1 MNQLEQLEVYLKHL
15 GRPYVIKDVDP
26 KSFNKINYTDE
37 NGKGGEVEY
46 TKVVTIDSPE
56 SVKDYYPKIDLW
68 YIPSIDKFVEP
79 SSATNGETDALQ
91 ADDAKDVLDYV
102 GFVYWEMEDLGDQLD
117 NVSEAANDVQVGKLT
132 DYLDE
137 MGIKYKVSDKN
148 GTIDYV
154 DASNGDKTATYT
166 KEVEVSPGNTVYYIP
181 ELEGFIDPSD
191 DASGG
196 NNDLFVMDAWETA
209 RLMGSVY
216 FDEDPEDTEKRLNSS
231 KKESKMKK
239 FNCSMQ
245 KKIESFKKSESSK
258 TAARSNK
265 KNEGPGAGYTVTIKE
280 MTIVAEPQITYDEAK
295 NVFKVVAPVEYEADA
310 EGYDW
315 SSAYII
321 NELMGMDEGTFPYNP
336 FKGVLTM
343 EVKDSLD
350 IWGAMQN
357 SFFADRDDPTEEE
370 KMEILT
376 DVFHK
381 GATFNDF
388 EQSYGGGYTHSK
400 FVSEDDVCMQADYYG
415 FNDIEFGGAADGYA
429 SGTLTIDDRF
439 VEDIEFASDYGYN
452 RYKLVEAIQQFV
464 NGRGLEMDW
473 SEDTLYDYVAPYVT
487 SDEIT
492 DDVVKEILSDMV
504 DSGIEFYNKDRD
516 PVEIDLT

>member
-91 ADDAKDVLDYV
+91 ADTAKDVLDYV

-231 KKESKMKK
+231 KKESNMKTYE
-239 FNCSMQ
+239 CSMQ
-245 KKIESFKKSESSK
+245 KKIESLTKKSSEK
-258 TAARSNK
+258 R
-265 KNEGPGAGYTVTIKE
+265 TVTKSYD
-280 MTIVAEPQITYDEAK
+280 VYTYDELSDDAK
-295 NVFKVVAPVEYEADA
+295 AK
-310 EGYDW
+310 
-315 SSAYII
+315 
-321 NELMGMDEGTFPYNP
+321 
-336 FKGVLTM
+336 
-343 EVKDSLD
+343 VKDLFLQWRGEEGDIFKEDCENSLAD
-350 IWGAMQN
+350 MFPN
-357 SFFADRDDPTEEE
+357 SDL
-370 KMEILT
+370 KVQYSLT
-376 DVFHK
+376 YSQGD
-381 GATFNDF
+381 
-388 EQSYGGGYTHSK
+388 
-400 FVSEDDVCMQADYYG
+400 G
-415 FNDIEFGGAADGYA
+415 FNTY
-429 SGTLTIDDRF
+429 GTLSIKDLLNADF
-439 VEDIEFASDYGYN
+439 SKYPLN
-452 RYKLVEAIQQFV
+452 
-464 NGRGLEMDW
+464 
-473 SEDTLYDYVAPYVT
+473 
-487 SDEIT
+487 
-492 DDVVKEILSDMV
+492 
-504 DSGIEFYNKDRD
+504 DSGITAPANKDAILAACD
-516 PVEIDLT
+516 KADVYDIDLEENRRYGYSLADRLEVVPNNDEELTDEDTALLSDLENFAREVMEAINSKFEKNGYDYFYEMSEDEVRDMADANEYEFTEDGELA

>member
-26 KSFNKINYTDE
+26 KAFNKVPYTDE
-37 NGKGGEVEY
+37 NGKDNEVEY

-68 YIPSIDKFVEP
+68 YIPSLDKFVEHG
-79 SSATNGETDALQ
+79 SATDGETNALQ
-91 ADDAKDVLDYV
+91 ADTAKDILDYI
-102 GFVYWEMEDLGDQLD
+102 GYVYWEMEDLGDQLD
-117 NVSEAANDVQVGKLT
+117 NVSEAANDVQFGKLT

-216 FDEDPEDTEKRLNSS
+216 FDEDPEDTEKRLNGS
-231 KKESKMKK
+231 KKESKMK
-239 FNCSMQ
+239 NYECSMQ

-258 TAARSNK
+258 TDVRSNK

-280 MTIVAEPQITYDEAK
+280 MTIAEEPKITYDEAK
-295 NVFKVVAPVEYEADA
+295 DVFKVVAPVEYEADA

-315 SSAYII
+315 SSAYIV

-336 FKGVLTM
+336 FKGELELEIPNDESVWNEIDGSAFDDAENPTIDEKLDVLHSAFY
-343 EVKDSLD
+343 KDKK
-350 IWGAMQN
+350 
-357 SFFADRDDPTEEE
+357 FDDFSE
-370 KMEILT
+370 
-376 DVFHK
+376 
-381 GATFNDF
+381 N
-388 EQSYGGGYTHSK
+388 YGGGWSHSK
-400 FVSEDDVCMQADYYG
+400 YTDVAQLVATPDWYG
-415 FNDIEFGGAADGYA
+415 DFEIDFATSTDFN
-429 SGTLTIDDRF
+429 GTLTIDEYF
-439 VEDIEFASDYGYN
+439 LQDIEVAHDYNSN
-452 RYKLVEAIQQFV
+452 RYELVEAIKKYISDK
-464 NGRGLEMDW
+464 GLEPSW
-473 SEDTLYDYVAPYVT
+473 NEDSIYDYVAPYVT
-487 SDEIT
+487 DKVTDEY
-492 DDVVKEILSDMV
+492 VKETLQEMI
-504 DSGIEFYNKDRD
+504 DSGLEFYNQERD